1 MRAEQA
7 KILNEELDDLRKRI
21 IRNHIA
27 AGQKAS
33 GKTIKSIQV
42 EVGENYGQL
51 TGRKF
56 FGTLETGRKHG
67 KVPANF
73 KDIILKWMQAKG
85 INVPKPKS
93 FAYLVAR
100 KIRIEGT
107 VLYRSGG
114 RSDIY
119 SEEINK
125 TIPKLLKRLGKDQV
139 QEIKRLFDNVKV
151 TA

>member
-33 GKTIKSIQV
+33 GKTIKSIHV
-42 EVGENYGQL
+42 EVGDNYGQL

-56 FGTLETGRKHG
+56 FGTLETGRKPG

-73 KDIILKWMQAKG
+73 KDIILKWMQEKG
-85 INVPKPKS
+85 INVPQPKT

-107 VLYRSGG
+107 ALYRIGG

-125 TIPKLLKRLGKDQV
+125 TIPKLVKRLGKDQV

>member
-27 AGQKAS
+27 SGQKAS

-56 FGTLETGRKHG
+56 FGTLETGRKPG

-107 VLYRSGG
+107 ALYRIGG

-125 TIPKLLKRLGKDQV
+125 TIPKLVKRLGKDQV

>member
-33 GKTIKSIQV
+33 GKTIKSIHV

-56 FGTLETGRKHG
+56 FGTLETGRKPG

-85 INVPKPKS
+85 INVPQPKT

-107 VLYRSGG
+107 ALYRIGG

-125 TIPKLLKRLGKDQV
+125 TIPKLVKRLGKDQV

>member
-21 IRNHIA
+21 IKNHIS

-42 EVGENYGQL
+42 DVGDNYGQL

-56 FGTLETGRKHG
+56 FGTLETGRKPG

-73 KDIILKWMQAKG
+73 KDIILKWMQEKE
-85 INVPKPKS
+85 INVPKPES

-107 VLYRSGG
+107 VLYRAGG

-125 TIPKLLKRLGKDQV
+125 TIPKLVKRLGKDQV

>member
-21 IRNHIA
+21 IKNHIS

-33 GKTIKSIQV
+33 GKTINSMRV
-42 EVGENYGQL
+42 ELGDNYGQL
-51 TGRKF
+51 TGRKY
-56 FGTLETGRKHG
+56 FGTLETGRKPG

-73 KDIILKWMQAKG
+73 SNIILKWMQSKG

-107 VLYRSGG
+107 VLYRAGG

-125 TIPKLLKRLGKDQV
+125 TIPKLVKILGKDQV

>member
-56 FGTLETGRKHG
+56 FGTLETGRKPG

-73 KDIILKWMQAKG
+73 KDIILKWMQDKG
-85 INVPKPKS
+85 INPPDRES
-93 FAYLVAR
+93 FAFFTAN
-100 KIRIEGT
+100 KIKIAGT
-107 VLYRSGG
+107 LLYRMGG

-125 TIPKLLKRLGKDQV
+125 TIPKLVKRLGKDQV

>member
-21 IRNHIA
+21 IKNHIS

-33 GKTIKSIQV
+33 GKTINSMRV
-42 EVGENYGQL
+42 ELGDNYGQL
-51 TGRKF
+51 TGRKY
-56 FGTLETGRKHG
+56 FGTLETGRKPG

-73 KDIILKWMQAKG
+73 SNIILKWMQSKG

-125 TIPKLLKRLGKDQV
+125 TIPKLLKRLGKNQV

>member
-21 IRNHIA
+21 IKNHIS

-33 GKTIKSIQV
+33 GKTINSMRV
-42 EVGENYGQL
+42 ELGDNYGQL
-51 TGRKF
+51 TGRKY
-56 FGTLETGRKHG
+56 FGTLETGRKPG

-73 KDIILKWMQAKG
+73 SNIILKWMQSKG

-151 TA
+151 AA

>member
-1 MRAEQA
+1 MG
-7 KILNEELDDLRKRI
+7 D
-21 IRNHIA
+21 
-27 AGQKAS
+27 
-33 GKTIKSIQV
+33 
-42 EVGENYGQL
+42 NYGQL
-51 TGRKF
+51 TGRKY
-56 FGTLETGRKHG
+56 FGTLETGRKPG
-67 KVPANF
+67 NVPANF
-73 KDIILKWMQAKG
+73 SNIILKWMQSKG

-107 VLYRSGG
+107 VLYRAGG

-125 TIPKLLKRLGKDQV
+125 TIPKLVKRLGKDQV

>member
-21 IRNHIA
+21 IKNHIS

-33 GKTIKSIQV
+33 GKTINSMRV
-42 EVGENYGQL
+42 ELGDNYGQL
-51 TGRKF
+51 TGRKY
-56 FGTLETGRKHG
+56 FGTLETGRKPG

-73 KDIILKWMQAKG
+73 SNIILKWMQSKG

-107 VLYRSGG
+107 VLYRAGG

-125 TIPKLLKRLGKDQV
+125 TIPKLVKRLGKDQV